1 MKKDLLSIGQM
12 SKINHVSISALRLY
26 DEMGLL
32 KPIYVDNQTNYRYY
46 DINQN
51 ARLNMI
57 QYMKELGMNLKEIK
71 ETLDQKDLNLIE
83 AILIRKKEQTKQ
95 EIEELKL
102 KEAALNR
109 TIYSMERYR
118 KSPKEGTI
126 TLEYINTRRIYSM
139 YTPINF
145 YDYDIETYESILND
159 LKNTLIEHKLPQI
172 YYCNAG
178 TLLKKNDFLNKHY
191 ESHEIFVFVDDYFP
205 LQEDIQKIE
214 NGMYACIYSSDFN
227 AEKQYAQQL
236 LEYCQ
241 SHQYEITG
249 HCICEVLYEMNI
261 FEEDKRSMYFR
272 LQVPVSF

>member
-1 MKKDLLSIGQM
+1 MEKQLLSIGQM
-12 SKINHVSISALRLY
+12 SKMNHVSISALRLY

-32 KPIYVDNQTNYRYY
+32 KPIYVDSQTNYRYY

-83 AILIRKKEQTKQ
+83 AILIRKKEQTEK
-95 EIEELKL
+95 EIEDLKL
-102 KEAALNR
+102 KRSALKR

-118 KSPKEGTI
+118 KSPKDGTI

-159 LKNTLIEHKLPQI
+159 LKNTLIDHQLPQI

-178 TLLKKNDFLNKHY
+178 TLLKKNDFIHQHY
-191 ESHEIFVFVDDYFP
+191 ESHNIFIFVDDYFP
-205 LQEDIQKIE
+205 LQKDVIQIE
-214 NGMYACIYSSDFN
+214 NGMYACIYIDDFN
-227 AEKQYAQQL
+227 KEKEYAKKL
-236 LEYCQ
+236 LEYCIEKN
-241 SHQYEITG
+241 YTITG
-249 HCICEVLYEMNI
+249 NCICEVLYEMNI
-261 FEEDKRSMYFR
+261 FEEGRRSMFFR